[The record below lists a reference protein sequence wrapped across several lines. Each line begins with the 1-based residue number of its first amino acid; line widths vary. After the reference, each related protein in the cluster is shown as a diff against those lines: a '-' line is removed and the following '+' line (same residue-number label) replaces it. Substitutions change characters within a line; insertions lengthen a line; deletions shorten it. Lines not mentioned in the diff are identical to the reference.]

1 MINYAIEVNIIDDF
15 SKKILLWFETNG
27 RKDLPWQKKI
37 TPYRVWVSE
46 IMLQQTQ
53 VATAMPYFSRF
64 IYRFPT
70 LDLLAEASMDE
81 VLELWT
87 GLGYYAR
94 GRNLHRAAK
103 IVAAKHGGVLPSS
116 IEKLLEL
123 PGIGR
128 STAGA
133 IISIAHG
140 GRAPILDG
148 NVKRVLTRAHA
159 IKGWPGE
166 SSVEAQLWKLAE
178 QYTPNRQTDLY
189 TQAIMD
195 LGATVCT
202 RTKPKCSFCPIEDQC
217 IANLQKT
224 PTAYPEKK
232 PRKALPRKETIFV
245 IMHTADK
252 EFFLQKRPQ
261 KGVWGGLW
269 CFPEIT
275 SLNMIEKWAH
285 ELGFTGVINLNKLPI
300 ITHTFS
306 HYKLYIEPVIISCK
320 KTTNLNIKKD
330 NWVWYNK
337 QNPKRIGL
345 PAPIVQLIDLIQ

>member
-1 MINYAIEVNIIDDF
+1 MNIIDDF
-15 SKKILLWFETNG
+15 SKKILFWFETNG
-27 RKDLPWQKKI
+27 RKDLPWQRKI

-53 VATAMPYFSRF
+53 VKTAMPYFTRFISRF
-64 IYRFPT
+64 PS
-70 LDLLAEASMDE
+70 LDSLAEANMDE

-94 GRNLHRAAK
+94 GRNLHRTAK
-103 IVAAKHGGVLPSS
+103 IVAAKYSGVLPSDLEGL
-116 IEKLLEL
+116 IEL

-133 IISIAHG
+133 IISIACN

-159 IKGWPGE
+159 IEGWPGK
-166 SSVEAQLWKLAE
+166 SSIEAQLWTLAE
-178 QYTPNRQTDLY
+178 QYTPSQRTDLY

-202 RTKPKCSFCPIEDQC
+202 RSKPKCSFCPIKNEC
-217 IANLQKT
+217 LAKLQKK

-232 PRKALPRKETIFV
+232 PRKILPRKETVFV
-245 IMHTADK
+245 IMHTKKK
-252 EFFLQKRPQ
+252 EVLLQKRPQ

-269 CFPEIT
+269 CFPEISSP
-275 SLNMIEKWAH
+275 SLIEDWRN
-285 ELGFTGVINLNKLPI
+285 ELGLTGKIITNKLPE

-306 HYKLYIEPVIISCK
+306 HYKLAIEPILISCK
-320 KTTNLNIKKD
+320 KTTTLNMKK
-330 NWVWYNK
+330 NNCIWYDK
-337 QNPKRIGL
+337 QNPTKIGL
-345 PAPIVQLIDLIQ
+345 PAPIVKLIESI